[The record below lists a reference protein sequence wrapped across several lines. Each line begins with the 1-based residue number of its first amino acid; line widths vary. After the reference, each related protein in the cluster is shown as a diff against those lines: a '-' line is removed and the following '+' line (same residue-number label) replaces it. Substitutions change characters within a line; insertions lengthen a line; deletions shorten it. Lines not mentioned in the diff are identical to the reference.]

1 MAETTLPRREREPS
15 MFDIYDQHV
24 NRKDFAWLC
33 ATFGNMQ
40 YLDAGTAKK
49 FRLVRV
55 DVTEGP
61 AVLKVRIIDKQG
73 APYLD
78 QPVAEYHNGVEQD
91 KNAEDLRADP
101 TLKTCHYTHALVQ
114 RTDHG
119 GFTGFGLGP
128 GSYIKELEV
137 GGPHTVWVLSPS
149 LPSDGLAGIGMLG
162 GTNHIGPLFLTF
174 QITEGEE
181 DGNGDDDEDD
191 SDDDFYDD
199 VFDSIDATLKDI
211 HALLGRL
218 VTHLGVSA

>member
-33 ATFGNMQ
+33 ATFGNVQ
-40 YLDAGTAKK
+40 YLNAGIAKK

-174 QITEGEE
+174 QITEGE
-181 DGNGDDDEDD
+181 
-191 SDDDFYDD
+191 DFYDD
-199 VFDSIDATLKDI
+199 VDDVFESIDATLKDI

-218 VTHLGVSA
+218 VAHLGVSV